1 MRRISTCVMSD
12 SLGLTYDASE
22 YRFGFYWRFVEWLRR
37 RSPDVAVL
45 PYALMSNY
53 SGLVGNC
60 WRLWEDYFRLK
71 QPDIVLMQIGENE
84 IPASPPTQVA
94 TAASWDA
101 QDIVFDQ
108 APAVNQLYRLGDDAT
123 YEWVFVGS
131 SSGNTAKQVRRGLF
145 GTRPRTWV
153 AGTPIA
159 HDADFSGTAWSD
171 RYSKMLDTILGSTPS
186 GNRPLLLCGGK
197 WFEGATG
204 TASEKIRS
212 LIAVKQGQGFD
223 NVEFC
228 PLAKADGTSIFS
240 DLTLQGPSA
249 TTQSVTL
256 DGTAGNKA
264 IVLDTNV
271 FAAPARN
278 FRVGEPILVSLT
290 QAPAAAGTN
299 WECMA
304 VVSIDSDTQITVS
317 RSNLTG
323 TQRDLSAAGTKYIGK
338 LAAGVMNAGAP
349 YLQIGS
355 SSYFAY
361 GRWALDT
368 HPNDGGH
375 DEISQAYQRGLE
387 RLSQRLAI

>member
-1 MRRISTCVMSD
+1 MRQLSTCMMSD
-12 SLGLTYDASE
+12 SLGQSYDASE
-22 YRFGFYWRFVEWLRR
+22 FSHGFYWRFVQWLRGR
-37 RSPDVAVL
+37 CPEVAVL

-53 SGLVGNC
+53 SGVIGNVY
-60 WRLWEDYFRLK
+60 RLWVDYYRLK
-71 QPDIVLMQIGENE
+71 QPDIVLVQISENDV
-84 IPASPPTQVA
+84 PTTPPTQVA

-153 AGTPIA
+153 ATTPIA

-197 WFEGATG
+197 WFEAAAG

-212 LIAVKQGQGFD
+212 LIAAKQGQGFD

-317 RSNLTG
+317 RANLTS
-323 TQRDLSAAGTKYIGK
+323 TQRDLSAAGTKYVGK
-338 LAAGVMNAGAP
+338 LAGGAVNTLAQ
-349 YLQIGS
+349 YLQLGAS
-355 SSYFAY
+355 TYFAY
-361 GRWALDT
+361 GRWALDN

-375 DEISQAYQRGLE
+375 DEMAQAYARGLE
-387 RLSQRLAI
+387 RLSERLAI